1 LIPASS
7 LFTQP
12 IDHATMTKWIL
23 LIQGINVGGQ
33 KRMPMP
39 ELQSLLSDLGLQTAR
54 TYIQSGNAV
63 FASPETDRALLGEL
77 IENAIGEKFGYTT
90 PVFLRTAAEMAR
102 VAGEN
107 SFLIARSEDP
117 SFLHVTF
124 LSAPLTPETRVS
136 LTAPAGIPDEMAPG
150 LEEIYLFCPQGYG
163 RTKLNNAFF
172 ERKLDQ
178 KVTTRN
184 WNSVMT
190 LLRMAEELP

>member
-1 LIPASS
+1 
-7 LFTQP
+7 
-12 IDHATMTKWIL
+12 MTKWIL
-23 LIQGINVGGQ
+23 LLQGINVGGQ

-39 ELQSLLSDLGLQTAR
+39 ELQSLLAGLGLQSVR

-63 FASPETDRALLGEL
+63 FSSPEADRAVLGEM
-77 IENAIGEKFGYTT
+77 IGNAIAEKFGFAT

-107 SFLIARSEDP
+107 PFLTARSEDP
-117 SFLHVTF
+117 AFLHVTF
-124 LSAPLTPETRVS
+124 LSAPLTPEARAG